1 MLSGNFDSEVWTAKL
16 ALHAFDTGFKIL
28 DCSHKTLHLKHLGRA
43 ELHTD
48 VAALAV
54 LLDNLDS
61 RKFLF
66 HLLSPLDK
74 KYEPTGKKHVNLSRF
89 IE

>member
-1 MLSGNFDSEVWTAKL
+1 MLNGNFDCEVWTAEF
-16 ALHAFDTGFKIL
+16 ALHTFDASFKIL
-28 DCSHKTLHLKHLGRA
+28 DCSNETLHLKHLGRT

-66 HLLSPLDK
+66 HLHSPLVK
-74 KYEPTGKKHVNLSRF
+74 
-89 IE
+89 

>member
-16 ALHAFDTGFKIL
+16 ALHTFDAGFKIL
-28 DCSHKTLHLKHLGRA
+28 DRSNKTLHLKHFGRT
-43 ELHTD
+43 ELHTY

>member
-1 MLSGNFDSEVWTAKL
+1 MLSCNFDSEVRATEL
-16 ALHAFDTGFKIL
+16 ALHALDTGFKVL
-28 DCSHKTLHLKHLGRA
+28 DRSDETLHLKHLRGT
-43 ELHTD
+43 ELHAD

-66 HLLSPLDK
+66 HLLSPLVK
-74 KYEPTGKKHVNLSRF
+74 
-89 IE
+89 